1 MEYEEFEQEFLRIF
15 DVKKENLRTQ
25 KDFNNMKL
33 KIALFKVL
41 KRAEFATIAKD
52 DDDRR
57 FMFFGLF
64 SLVIMLLSMF
74 DNMFEEIQNNS
85 KKSPS
90 LI

>member
-52 DDDRR
+52 DDDRH